1 MERITIKHLEAI
13 AHRLNKMTDS
23 PTTYMDGNRN
33 ILVGHFHIDRAYSG
47 FSLHRTANSS
57 GGVTQ
62 PMGHAGSVPA
72 RELYEKMHAFMAG
85 IEFAT
90 RSNKE

>member
-13 AHRLNKMTDS
+13 AHRLNKITGS
-23 PTTYMDGNRN
+23 PTTYRDADRN
-33 ILVGHFHIDRAYSG
+33 ILVGHFHISRDYGG
-47 FSLHRTANSS
+47 FSLCRTDNSS

-62 PMGHAGSVPA
+62 PMGYAGSVPA
-72 RELYEKMHAFMAG
+72 RDLYEKMHAFMAG